1 MTDNELIL
9 ELYRCM
15 TPAQRALFKAQLI
28 RLVETEE
35 IEHTAPT
42 AASSFVIV

>member
-9 ELYRCM
+9 ELYKCM

-28 RLVETEE
+28 RLVETEGK
-35 IEHTAPT
+35 EHTAQA
-42 AASSFVIV
+42 AASSLVIA